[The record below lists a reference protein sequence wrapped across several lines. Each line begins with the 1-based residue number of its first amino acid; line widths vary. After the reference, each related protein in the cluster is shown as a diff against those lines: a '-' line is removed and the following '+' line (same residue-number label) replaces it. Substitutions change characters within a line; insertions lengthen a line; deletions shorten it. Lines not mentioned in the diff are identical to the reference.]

1 MRKLCSQAE
10 KEMKELQKQI
20 EKIGEWLLH
29 NTKHRDFLQKVSER
43 NAMLVKL
50 ESKRQQT
57 TNGWWDSP
65 QRTVSMPVV
74 INK

>member
-10 KEMKELQKQI
+10 KEHQQI
-20 EKIGEWLLH
+20 QARIDQIGEWMLH
-29 NTKHRDFLQKVSER
+29 NTKHPDFLQKVSDR

-65 QRTVSMPVV
+65 QITVKMPIVA
-74 INK
+74 NK

>member
-1 MRKLCSQAE
+1 MRKRCSQAE
-10 KEMKELQKQI
+10 RESIKIEVQI

-29 NTKHRDFLQKVSER
+29 NTKHPDFLQKVSDR

-65 QRTVSMPVV
+65 QITVRIP
-74 INK
+74 ITNK